1 MRLDFDGDDEIGI
14 EEIRKYLKKLMIFL
28 RELDS
33 INKTNQITNLFY
45 QTASEMFRD
54 QNVYEEV

>member
-1 MRLDFDGDDEIGI
+1 
-14 EEIRKYLKKLMIFL
+14 MIFL
-28 RELDS
+28 REFDS
-33 INKTNQITNLFY
+33 INKTNQITNLSY